1 MLLACISPLS
11 WILAPVLRL
20 PCSAPIFSEAGI
32 AVNFDEA
39 ENHSWSISAAAP
51 SAVSQRVPQGKKEE
65 AAEPAFSREQLYEK
79 LAFRYPYGNLSDVPS
94 KLTATALKG
103 RFTDEEAAEMP
114 FPAFCL
120 IPFRPMKRPTGHHR
134 PVLTAP
140 IVQTLSQMSTAVP
153 DLYKMPGL
161 PAQNGERRSIS

>member
-103 RFTDEEAAEMP
+103 RFTDEEAAENAVSRV
-114 FPAFCL
+114 FL
-120 IPFRPMKRPTGHHR
+120 IPSPYERPTGHHR